1 MSQNLAQPV
10 PPPAV
15 ALKPSTANSVLTL
28 ANDPAGMA
36 SLADMLAMCY
46 ETLNVYGKKPEQ
58 IETAVKLFSIVL
70 AENCIGDVR
79 KAFVAY
85 LRNHRDMPTPSDI
98 IGYIRREGRPPF
110 DRSIYIALCEKR
122 KHTAWSDGIQPWQK
136 GDGLTDAETRYISDY
151 ERFEVI

>member
-1 MSQNLAQPV
+1 MTKDLAQPV
-10 PPPAV
+10 QLPAEV
-15 ALKPSTANSVLTL
+15 LKPSTANSALTL

-36 SLADMLAMCY
+36 SLSDMIALCY

-58 IETAVKLFSIVL
+58 IEATVKLFSIVL
-70 AENCIGDVR
+70 ANDCIGNVR

-110 DRSIYIALCEKR
+110 DRSIYIGLCQKR
-122 KHTAWSDGIQPWQK
+122 ERTAWKEGIHPWQQ
-136 GDGLTDAETRYISDY
+136 GDGLSDAEARYIADY